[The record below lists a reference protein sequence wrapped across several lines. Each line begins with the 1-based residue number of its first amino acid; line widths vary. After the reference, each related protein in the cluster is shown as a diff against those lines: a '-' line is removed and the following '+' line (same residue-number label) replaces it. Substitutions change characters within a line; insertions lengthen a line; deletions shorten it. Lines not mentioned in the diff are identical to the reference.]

1 MNIINIAD
9 AVIKRAKNLQ
19 QFKVYSHIDTP
30 IDFNG
35 VVPFDLSIKDNIA
48 TFKVY
53 ALSKEEAK
61 RQVDEWL
68 KERT

>member
-1 MNIINIAD
+1 MNIFNTAD
-9 AVIKRAKNLQ
+9 AVINRAKKLQ
-19 QFKVYSHIDTP
+19 QFKVHSYIDTP
-30 IDFNG
+30 IAFNG
-35 VVPFDLSIKDNIA
+35 VVPFDLSIKDNVA

-61 RQVDEWL
+61 HQVDEWL

>member
-1 MNIINIAD
+1 MNIINISV